1 MLDGSMQFMVTTVD
15 NSEDTTFP
23 SSQKVHLSSNGLNY
37 ALGNSLV
44 VRWLE
49 LCTFNAE
56 GEG

>member
-1 MLDGSMQFMVTTVD
+1 MQFMVATVD

-49 LCTFNAE
+49 LCTLNAE